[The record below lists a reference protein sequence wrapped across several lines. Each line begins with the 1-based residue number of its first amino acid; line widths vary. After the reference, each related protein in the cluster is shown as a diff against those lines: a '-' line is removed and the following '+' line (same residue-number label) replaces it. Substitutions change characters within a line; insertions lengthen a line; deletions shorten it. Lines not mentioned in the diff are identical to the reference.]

1 MAKKVSPYQGGSNVS
16 PQMAANS
23 MPIISKSGVMK
34 GQSDTQVSAP
44 TEKVGQKFKPGLYL
58 NQGKHVVKGYSITE
72 DQLENLSSQG
82 KFTSIFL
89 AITTFCIAQVINIV
103 LALTATPQ
111 WIPWIAVAIFL
122 TVLAVVFG
130 VLAKT
135 FYSNEGRKI
144 RAIKDNTTFPE

>member
-1 MAKKVSPYQGGSNVS
+1 MAKKGTPYQGGSNVS
-16 PQMAANS
+16 PQMAANTT
-23 MPIISKSGVMK
+23 PIISKSGVMI
-34 GQSDTQVSAP
+34 GQSDTQISTP

-72 DQLENLSSQG
+72 DQLENLSSLG

-103 LALTATPQ
+103 LALTAPQ
-111 WIPWIAVAIFL
+111 WIPWFAVAIFL

-130 VLAKT
+130 FLAKF
-135 FYSNEGRKI
+135 FYDNEGRKI
-144 RAIKDNTTFPE
+144 RAIKENTTFPE